1 MQLSHTRSAVAARR
15 AARPTCVR
23 VHAVARP
30 SNTASKQQSSSVP
43 LPLLAGAGVAAP
55 FLLQVQNALAVDGA
69 FGILEGRT
77 AALIHPIVMGSLF
90 LATGYAGYLGW
101 QWRRTRTI
109 GEDIKALKAQLPKV
123 AVAAGEAAA
132 PAPPSPLDS
141 QIAALEKVRTAAGGH
156 HGHTHHS
163 SSIPAATHLCNTLQP
178 LTVQQ
183 YVLVMPSSRGRGKE
197 RGMAVVSGR
206 LQGSSLWGV
215 RAGLQ
220 SRG

>member
-1 MQLSHTRSAVAARR
+1 
-15 AARPTCVR
+15 
-23 VHAVARP
+23 
-30 SNTASKQQSSSVP
+30 
-43 LPLLAGAGVAAP
+43 VAAP

-132 PAPPSPLDS
+132 PAPPSPLDG
-141 QIAALEKVRTAAGGH
+141 QIAALEKVRGGGH
-156 HGHTHHS
+156 HFLNNHHS
-163 SSIPAATHLCNTLQP
+163 SSIWQPHSLVASCSPCQSSSMAWLVPAAGHAGTTGG
-178 LTVQQ
+178 VQ
-183 YVLVMPSSRGRGKE
+183 VLVQHPC
-197 RGMAVVSGR
+197 V
-206 LQGSSLWGV
+206 
-215 RAGLQ
+215 
-220 SRG
+220 